1 MTGNTIGTLFRV
13 TTFGESHGKAIGCV
27 IDGCP
32 SNIPLSEADIQIE
45 LDRRRPGQS
54 NVTTARTESD
64 RVEILS
70 GVFEG
75 KTLGTPIAL
84 LIRNEDAHSKDYDA
98 LKQVF
103 RPGHAD
109 FAYLKKFG
117 HIDHRGGGRS
127 SGRETAARVAAGAV
141 AKKLLAIQGIQIIGF
156 TRAVADIEAQA
167 TDLAVIEANPVR
179 CPDLVAAKRME
190 EAILAA
196 KAQGD
201 SLGGVVEIRVKG
213 CPAGLGEPVF
223 GKLDAELA
231 KALMS
236 LPAVKGIEIGVGFAA
251 TRSKG
256 SENNDSY
263 TASADGKP
271 APATNRA
278 GGILGGISSGEDL
291 VVRIAVKPPS
301 SIALP
306 QKTVDRQ
313 GHATEIAIQG
323 RHDPCLCPRVVPVAE
338 AMAALVLIDL
348 FLQQKARQW

>member
-1 MTGNTIGTLFRV
+1 MTGNTFGTLFRV

-32 SNIPLSEADIQIE
+32 SNMPLSEADIQVE

-54 NVTTARTESD
+54 QVTTARKESD

-84 LIRNEDAHSKDYDA
+84 LIRNEDAHSKDYDV

-141 AKKLLAIQGIQIIGF
+141 AKKLLALQGIQVIGF
-156 TRAVADIEAQA
+156 TRAVADIEAQV
-167 TDLAVIEANPVR
+167 TDLAAIESNPVR
-179 CPDLVAAKRME
+179 CPDPVAAKRME
-190 EAILAA
+190 EAILVA
-196 KAQGD
+196 KAAGD

-213 CPAGLGEPVF
+213 CPVGLGEPVF

-236 LPAVKGIEIGVGFAA
+236 LPAVKGFEVGAGFAA
-251 TRSKG
+251 TCLKG

-263 TASADGKP
+263 ATSKDGKP
-271 APATNRA
+271 VPATNRA

-291 VVRIAVKPPS
+291 VMRLAVKPPS

-306 QKTVDRQ
+306 QKTVDHQ
-313 GHATEIAIQG
+313 GRETEIAIQG

-348 FLQQKARQW
+348 FLQQKARQ

>member
-1 MTGNTIGTLFRV
+1 MSFNTFGKIFTF
-13 TTFGESHGKAIGCV
+13 TTFGESHGKAIGCI

-32 SNIPLSEADIQIE
+32 SNLALSEADLQKE

-54 NVTTARTESD
+54 GVTTARKESD

-84 LIRNEDAHSKDYDA
+84 LIRNEDARSKDYDA
-98 LKQVF
+98 LKEVF

-109 FAYLKKFG
+109 YAYLQKFG
-117 HIDHRGGGRS
+117 LVDHRGGGRS

-141 AKKLLAIQGIQIIGF
+141 AKKLLALQGIRVIAF
-156 TRAVADIEAQA
+156 TRAVAGIEAQA
-167 TDLAVIEANPVR
+167 TDLAAIEANPVR
-179 CPDLVAAKRME
+179 CPDPAAAKRME

-196 KAQGD
+196 KAAGD
-201 SLGGVVEIRVKG
+201 SLGGIVEIQVKG

-236 LPAVKGIEIGVGFAA
+236 LPAVKGVEVGAGFAA
-251 TRSKG
+251 TRLKG

-263 TASADGKP
+263 TASEDDQP
-271 APATNRA
+271 VPATNRA
-278 GGILGGISSGEDL
+278 GGVLGGISSGEEIIA
-291 VVRIAVKPPS
+291 RIAVKPPS

-306 QKTVDRQ
+306 QKTVD
-313 GHATEIAIQG
+313 HAGRETEIAIQG

-338 AMAALVLIDL
+338 AMAALVLVDAL
-348 FLQQKARQW
+348 MMQKARQW